1 MLAGRFGHL
10 IPMLALAG
18 SMGPKRQVARSLGT
32 LPTGSGLF
40 AGFLT
45 GTIVIV
51 GALSYFAALALGP
64 IAEQLALLAGH
75 TLS

>member
-1 MLAGRFGHL
+1 MSQVTGWRASQ
-10 IPMLALAG
+10 M
-18 SMGPKRQVARSLGT
+18 VARSLGT

-40 AGFLT
+40 TGFLT

-51 GALSYFAALALGP
+51 GALSSFAALALGP